1 MAVWQ
6 LQHKLD
12 AQVKENEKLSTK
24 LAALRGKIDLEVYS
38 SISMETTPTHD
49 MTEAQS
55 SSYEANNI
63 NSVSEVGSHDDRKL
77 EPINREPVAKSQLSN
92 THVSEGNDKQLSEVA
107 KHPPAD
113 LEAEFKERIED

>member
-1 MAVWQ
+1 MA
-6 LQHKLD
+6 
-12 AQVKENEKLSTK
+12 AATQVGCE

-38 SISMETTPTHD
+38 ITSLETAPTHD

-55 SSYEANNI
+55 SSYEGSLCETYTNSI